1 VRILDEKFRKNI
13 IGDIFQ
19 CALAPISVFIVMMV
33 LDVVTKA
40 VIIAALGL
48 STFIAF
54 TMPKAE
60 VSKPRIMIG
69 GYIVGIVA
77 GCLCH
82 YLSLWSLMTW
92 VPFIHESPHVVFG
105 AMAVGLAIFVM
116 VITGTAHPPAA
127 GLALGLI
134 LNEWSPLTIVVVFAG
149 IISLSVIKTVLKPV
163 LKNLL

>member
-1 VRILDEKFRKNI
+1 
-13 IGDIFQ
+13 
-19 CALAPISVFIVMMV
+19 
-33 LDVVTKA
+33 
-40 VIIAALGL
+40 
-48 STFIAF
+48 
-54 TMPKAE
+54 MPKAE

-92 VPFIHESPHVVFG
+92 VPLSMNPPHVVFG
-105 AMAVGLAIFVM
+105 TMAVGLAIFVM

-134 LNEWSPLTIVVVFAG
+134 LNEWSPLMIVVVFAG